1 MIPALELA
9 LSFTALFILGVP
21 YLCAYGLAVVG
32 DHFARRRYGF
42 HKKQGC

>member
-9 LSFTALFILGVP
+9 LSFTALILLGP
-21 YLCAYGLAVVG
+21 LYLCAYGLAVVG

-42 HKKQGC
+42 VRRPR